1 MNVTHKMHITDS
13 KFIILFNQR
22 KNAKTLLI
30 ESYIN
35 NGTVDEKMNNLG
47 ISHLL
52 EHVCVDG
59 WKGCKKNSCS
69 AFFKPQGSI
78 INASTGQ
85 TYINYWIKGLPEF
98 TDSMLDYIVSIST
111 NPGIDNKRLVKEK
124 KAVEN
129 ELRIHETNPQLGLYN
144 LLNSMLFLPEGLQ
157 HQDNIQAQI
166 DLLPK
171 LTPPILKNWAL
182 DYYGSGN
189 TVISITGKFNENK
202 ILKRI
207 KNKLKKEKDPRL
219 RPYYKNIFKTGV
231 DVQHFHNK
239 NIDNTTIFFVFW
251 SPLLYNDK
259 NYFLIELFKEFVGT
273 GTTSILFDRLREQ
286 KNLIYNIGIDYYTMP
301 YGTYFLFE
309 ISTKNSNVPTVV
321 EETIKTLKKL
331 AANKFTIDDLKAC
344 KRSHKIGFYQD
355 GEPSNEFIS
364 THYAEQ
370 YINQLFNITKDT
382 KVVGPDKML
391 QKIQDVKKHE
401 FAAFIN
407 KLLIFSNLK
416 IAYQGKKDFPSL
428 RSKVIKLI

>member
-1 MNVTHKMHITDS
+1 MATTHKMHITDS
-13 KFIILFNQR
+13 KFIILFNRR

-35 NGTVDEKMNNLG
+35 NGTVDEKMENLG

-59 WKGCKKNSCS
+59 WKGCKNASCS
-69 AFFKPQGSI
+69 TFFKPQGSI

-111 NPGIDNKRLVKEK
+111 NPGVDANRLKKEK
-124 KAVEN
+124 KAVET

-144 LLNSMLFLPEGLQ
+144 LLNHMLFLPEGLQ

-171 LTPPILKNWAL
+171 LTPQILKDWAL

-189 TVISITGKFNENK
+189 TVISITGNFNERQILNK
-202 ILKRI
+202 IK
-207 KNKLKKEKDPRL
+207 KKLKKEEDPRI
-219 RPYYKNIFKTGV
+219 RPYYKNIFKPGI
-231 DVQHFHNK
+231 DVQHLHK

-301 YGTYFLFE
+301 YGTYFLLE
-309 ISTKNSNVPTVV
+309 ISTKTPNVPIVV
-321 EETIKTLKKL
+321 EETIKILKKL
-331 AANKFTIDDLKAC
+331 SANKFTLDDLKAC
-344 KRSHKIGFYQD
+344 KRSHKIGFFQD

-364 THYAEQ
+364 THFAEQ
-370 YINQLFNITKDT
+370 YINQLFNVNENT
-382 KVVGPDKML
+382 KVVTPEKMFK
-391 QKIQDVKKHE
+391 QIQDVKKHE

-407 KLLIFSNLK
+407 KILVFSNLK
-416 IAYQGKKDFPSL
+416 IAYQGKKKFPSL
-428 RSKVIKLI
+428 LSKITKLI